1 MVRVSSARIYKAR
14 IHTDT
19 NPFRTHDHTSIPT
32 SCRLAV
38 GSYMEEYTNRIQ
50 VLGLQKDEEGYV
62 KANINAVIGSLM
74 SMS

>member
-1 MVRVSSARIYKAR
+1 
-14 IHTDT
+14 
-19 NPFRTHDHTSIPT
+19 
-32 SCRLAV
+32 
-38 GSYMEEYTNRIQ
+38 MEEYTNRIQ